1 MSSFGLV
8 PQNYYWAWSLAAF
21 VTIAA
26 IIAACSLPM
35 VVNPLRVGS
44 PWQRRALL
52 AVVAVAALCVAV
64 WPRYPVASVA
74 VDEVEARRV
83 GRPLRAQLAAAIDA
97 GVVPDHVEVDLSRAF
112 FANDHPY
119 VMLAALQRAGIEF
132 GFQPDSGNLDRFGE
146 SRCVE
151 AGRYQRLLLIAGA
164 DPELAPGSVIVAE
177 VVGITDTELAEYA
190 ALQQRFG
197 ELLRDDTIDVGGL
210 ADADVASGP
219 RRRTGGGAGDPGAA
233 GDWAGPPSRRLA
245 AIRDRLDPGGRRRGL
260 RRAGCS
266 SSNDRRLTTR
276 RSCWSNRVCP
286 TIGPA
291 DSVGSREMARQQA
304 ISPPRVIPGTVTTT
318 AHAPRFELIRGT
330 LLTPSSTPR
339 KRDS

>member
-21 VTIAA
+21 VTIAVDRRRVL
-26 IIAACSLPM
+26 AADGRQ
-35 VVNPLRVGS
+35 PLFASGRHA
-44 PWQRRALL
+44 QRRALL

-119 VMLAALQRAGIEF
+119 VMLAELQRAGIEF
-132 GFQPDSGNLDRFGE
+132 GFVPDSRNLDRFGE

-177 VVGITDTELAEYA
+177 VVGIT
-190 ALQQRFG
+190 
-197 ELLRDDTIDVGGL
+197 
-210 ADADVASGP
+210 
-219 RRRTGGGAGDPGAA
+219 RRRN
-233 GDWAGPPSRRLA
+233 WPSTPL
-245 AIRDRLDPGGRRRGL
+245 
-260 RRAGCS
+260 C
-266 SSNDRRLTTR
+266 
-276 RSCWSNRVCP
+276 RS
-286 TIGPA
+286 A
-291 DSVGSREMARQQA
+291 SVTCCA
-304 ISPPRVIPGTVTTT
+304 T
-318 AHAPRFELIRGT
+318 
-330 LLTPSSTPR
+330 TPSTSTDWRMPTWPPAR
-339 KRDS
+339 STNWRRC